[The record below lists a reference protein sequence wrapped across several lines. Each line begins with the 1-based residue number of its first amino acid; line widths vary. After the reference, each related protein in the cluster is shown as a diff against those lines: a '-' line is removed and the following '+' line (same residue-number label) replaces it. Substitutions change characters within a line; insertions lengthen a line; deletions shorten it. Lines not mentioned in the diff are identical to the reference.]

1 SLKNFLRSYGYARN
15 PLPHSTPKFIST
27 LPTNSILTDH

>member
-1 SLKNFLRSYGYARN
+1 LKNSFRSYGYARS
-15 PLPHSTPKFIST
+15 PLPHSTSKFIST